1 MSTSHVTSIS
11 PQAPS
16 DVVAEA
22 GALDPRAVAALA
34 ARAREAQLQW
44 RATGA
49 AGRCSSLAGA
59 ARELRDRRQQA
70 TELVIRE
77 VGKPRGEAAGEVD
90 RGIAILEYY
99 AQAAFAS
106 RGDLLPP
113 SIGGLLYTERRP
125 HGLAGLITPWNF
137 PIAIPLWK
145 SAPALVCGNAVLLK
159 PSPDALGTALFLQE
173 LLARHLPDGLFAVA
187 PGEAQTGEAVV
198 AEADIVSFTGSVG
211 VGASVTAQATGRGVP
226 VQAEMGGQNAAI
238 VLPDADP
245 ARSAAIIAGAAMGYA
260 GQKCTATRRVI
271 VVGENDAF
279 VDALVQRTEALAPG
293 DPYADGVAV
302 GPVISEAA
310 RARVLEA
317 VARAQQAGG
326 RTLTGG
332 AALDRDGWFVAPTL
346 VDRVDPSDPI
356 MQEETFGPLAAVC
369 RAGDLDEAVQIAN
382 GVRFG
387 LVTSIHGR
395 DLDQILRAVAAV
407 DTGMIKVNGPTAG
420 VDFYAPFGGEKASS
434 FGPREQGM
442 AALDFYTSTHTVS
455 LAPHAG

>member
-1 MSTSHVTSIS
+1 MSTSHVTSTS
-11 PQAPS
+11 PQAPN
-16 DVVAEA
+16 DVIAEA
-22 GALDPRAVAALA
+22 GALDPRAVAGLA
-34 ARAREAQLQW
+34 ARAREAQREW

-49 AGRCSSLAGA
+49 AGRCAALAGA
-59 ARELRDRRQQA
+59 ARDLRDRRQEA
-70 TELVIRE
+70 VELIIRE
-77 VGKPRGEAAGEVD
+77 VGKPRGEAMGEVD

-106 RGDLLPP
+106 TGDLLPA
-113 SIGGLLYTERRP
+113 SLGWLLYTERRP

-159 PSPDALGTALFLQE
+159 PSPDALGTAQFLE
-173 LLARHLPDGLFAVA
+173 GLIARHVPDGLFAVA
-187 PGEAQTGEAVV
+187 PGEAETGEAVV
-198 AEADIVSFTGSVG
+198 AESDVVSFTGSVA
-211 VGASVTAQATGRGVP
+211 VGAHVTAQATGRGVP

-245 ARSAAIIAGAAMGYA
+245 ERTAAMIAGAAMGYA

-279 VDALVQRTEALAPG
+279 VDALIERTGALAPG

-302 GPVISEAA
+302 GPVISQAA
-310 RARVLEA
+310 RDRVLEA
-317 VARAQQAGG
+317 VRRAEAGGG

-332 AALDRDGWFVAPTL
+332 AAVDRDGWFVQPTL

-369 RAGDLDEAVQIAN
+369 RAESLDAAIQIAN

-395 DLDQILRAVAAV
+395 DLDQLLRAAAAV
-407 DTGMIKVNGPTAG
+407 DTGMVKVNGPTAG

-434 FGPREQGM
+434 FGPREQGT
-442 AALDFYTSTHTVS
+442 AALGFYTSTHTIS